1 MAALREKKT
10 ALARVQLAELVAE
23 FPENLLFC
31 RELAKLDILPDAA
44 FPL

>member
-1 MAALREKKT
+1 
-10 ALARVQLAELVAE
+10 LAELVAE